1 MTTRLVRLGAAGAL
15 WLLITIAPCTAFGAP
30 ASTAG
35 VPVAVKLGPGSSLWL
50 NGTSTMHDFECRTS
64 ETEIAMTRDA
74 ALGESPADAGLPAL
88 VRTSTIRTV
97 DVTVPVGSLHSE
109 KSGLDKNLRKTLKA
123 DQFKTITVHL
133 ERYTLP
139 AKGAKGDTIALH
151 AEGTIT
157 VAGEQRPITL
167 EGRMYPGSGG
177 MWLEGSHQLRMTE
190 LGIKPPTMMLGT
202 VRVGDQITVHYRLLL
217 AGRDGAG
224 SPSANS
230 GH

>member
-1 MTTRLVRLGAAGAL
+1 MNTRLARLVAAGAL
-15 WLLITIAPCTAFGAP
+15 WLLITVAPYPAFGAP
-30 ASTAG
+30 ATTAG

-50 NGTSTMHDFECRTS
+50 NGTSTMHDFECRTT

-74 ALGESPADAGLPAL
+74 ALGDSPQDTGLPTL

-97 DVTVPVGSLHSE
+97 DVTVPVSSLHSE
-109 KSGLDKNLRKTLKA
+109 KSGIDKNLRKTLNA
-123 DQFKTITVHL
+123 DKFKNITVHL
-133 ERYTLP
+133 DRYTMP
-139 AKGAKGDTIALH
+139 AKGAAGDTIAIH

-157 VAGEQRPITL
+157 VAGQQRPIAL
-167 EGRMYPGSGG
+167 EGRLYPGSGG
-177 MWLEGSHQLRMTE
+177 MWLVGSHPLRMTA

-202 VRVGDQITVHYRLLL
+202 IKVGDQVTVHYRLLL